1 MIQRL
6 CRLYSLNSCCNGS
19 NTQQRRKW
27 KNENAEQ
34 LNSPRKVV
42 RTRKAPNHHRNIQPV
57 SFEKP
62 PVANFS
68 ANIFLWH
75 TAAVEVI
82 EAEKA
87 NMKGGSQIAGDDD
100 SGCGNKLTAGWTG

>member
-6 CRLYSLNSCCNGS
+6 CRLYSLNSSCNGS
-19 NTQQRRKW
+19 NTQQKRKW
-27 KNENAEQ
+27 KNENPEQ
-34 LNSPRKVV
+34 LNGPRKVV
-42 RTRKAPNHHRNIQPV
+42 RTRKAPNHHRNNIQPV

-68 ANIFLWH
+68 ANIFIWH

-87 NMKGGSQIAGDDD
+87 SMKGVLRLLEMMTVTVVTS
-100 SGCGNKLTAGWTG
+100 